1 MSGLPVAASIRAA
14 MSVTR
19 ARIPHDV
26 PSPRA
31 ILRVV
36 AVVVLS
42 ALALYLL
49 YRVRVQLGFLVLA
62 LFLAVCASG
71 PVNALSRHM
80 KRGFAILIVYLGIV
94 LIPCAIVA
102 ILVPP
107 VVRQAIE
114 LANNLPE
121 YVQDVERAFNENERL
136 RSLNEN
142 FDITQKLTEY
152 ADDVVAALGQ
162 TAGALVDVGAGLI
175 SSIFNLVTI
184 LVLSIFMVA
193 RGNVW
198 VDAALATRPPHEARA
213 ARRAINRMAA
223 AVAGYVGGALAQ
235 ATVAGVASFLMLTI
249 LGVPGALPLSVIMAL
264 LDLVPLVGATIGAV
278 IVGVVTVFAD
288 FPADTL
294 IWTVFAIAYQQFE
307 NYVVQPRIQS
317 RAVELDPFI
326 VVVAAIFGGALLGIV
341 GALLAIPTAAVIQ
354 VAIREFLAFRRE
366 PALRAMWA
374 AGDYPRYARELY
386 PEMGPALVEA
396 CAVGPEDRVLDVA
409 AGAGRVALAAA
420 RAGAR
425 VVASDLTPELLTAGR
440 READADGL
448 VLDWIE
454 ADAAMLPFA
463 DGEFDVVCSA
473 IGAIYAPD
481 QEAAASELVRV
492 CRPGGRIGLT
502 AWAPG
507 SWTAEFWDTLAPF
520 LPARQAKLPSPLRW
534 GEEESLRK
542 LLGRGIASL
551 ELHERTE
558 HVTRFATPLELREYH
573 KAHFGPV
580 IALYDRYAG
589 DPNRTADLDR
599 ALLAFAER
607 SNRAG
612 AGEPA
617 RYAIDYVVAV
627 ATASGR

>member
-1 MSGLPVAASIRAA
+1 
-14 MSVTR
+14 MSVLR
-19 ARIPHDV
+19 ARTPADI

-31 ILRVV
+31 VLRVV
-36 AVVVLS
+36 GVVVLS

-49 YRVRVQLGFLVLA
+49 YRVRFQLGMLVLA
-62 LFLAVCASG
+62 MFLAVCASG
-71 PVNALSRHM
+71 PVNALSRRM
-80 KRGFAILIVYLGIV
+80 KRGFAILLVYLGIV

-114 LANNLPE
+114 LANNLPQ
-121 YVQDVERAFNENERL
+121 YVKDLERAFNENEQL

-152 ADDVVAALGQ
+152 ADDVIAALGQ

-175 SSIFNLVTI
+175 GSIFNLVTI

-198 VDAALATRPPHEARA
+198 VEAALATRPPHEARA
-213 ARRAINRMAA
+213 ARRAINRMAG

-288 FPADTL
+288 FPGDTL

-317 RAVELDPFI
+317 RAVELDPFV
-326 VVVAAIFGGALLGIV
+326 VVVAAIFGGALLGII

-374 AGDYPRYARELY
+374 NGDYPRYAREMY
-386 PEMGPALVEA
+386 PEMGPALVQA
-396 CAVGPEDRVLDVA
+396 AGIGPQDRVLDVA
-409 AGAGRVALAAA
+409 AGAGSVALPAA
-420 RAGAR
+420 RTGAR
-425 VVASDLTPELLTAGR
+425 VVASDLTPELLFAGR
-440 READADGL
+440 RAADAEGL

-454 ADAAMLPFA
+454 ADAATLPFA
-463 DGEFDVVCSA
+463 DGEFDVVTSA
-473 IGAIYAPD
+473 IGAIYSPD
-481 QEAAASELVRV
+481 QEATAAELVRV
-492 CRPGGRIGLT
+492 CRPGGTIAL
-502 AWAPG
+502 ANWPPD
-507 SWTAEFWDTLAPF
+507 SWPADLWQVLDPF
-520 LPARQAKLPSPLRW
+520 LPARRRRLPSPTAW
-534 GEEESLRK
+534 GDEAGLRK
-542 LLGRGIASL
+542 LLGHGVGAL
-551 ELHERTE
+551 ELQRRTDV
-558 HVTRFATPLELREYH
+558 VTRFTTPLELREYH

-580 IALYDRYAG
+580 IALYDQYAG

-607 SNRAG
+607 SNRAA

-617 RYAIDYVVAV
+617 RYEIDYVIAV
-627 ATASGR
+627 TRKAEKRATGWGR

>member
-1 MSGLPVAASIRAA
+1 MRAA

-19 ARIPHDV
+19 ARVPHDI
-26 PSPRA
+26 PTPRA
-31 ILRVV
+31 VLRVV

-42 ALALYLL
+42 GLALYLL
-49 YRVRVQLGFLVLA
+49 YRVRFQLGMLALA

-80 KRGFAILIVYLGIV
+80 KRGFAILIVYLGII
-94 LIPCAIVA
+94 LIPCAIIA

-107 VVRQAIE
+107 VVRQAVE
-114 LANNLPE
+114 LAGNLPS
-121 YVQDVERAFNENERL
+121 YVQEIDQAFDENEQL
-136 RSLNEN
+136 RELNEN
-142 FDITQKLTEY
+142 YDITGKLTEY
-152 ADDVVAALGQ
+152 ADDAIAAIGQ
-162 TAGALVDVGAGLI
+162 TASALLGVGAGLI
-175 SSIFNLVTI
+175 GSIFTLVTI

-198 VDAALATRPPHEARA
+198 VEAALATRPPQEARA
-213 ARRAINRMAA
+213 ARRAINRMAG

-235 ATVAGVASFLMLTI
+235 ASVAGVTSFVMLTI
-249 LGVPGALPLSVIMAL
+249 LGVPGALPLAVIMAL

-288 FPADTL
+288 FPSDTI

-326 VVVAAIFGGALLGIV
+326 VVVAAIFGGALLGII

-354 VAIREFLAFRRE
+354 VAVREYLAFRRE

-374 AGDYPRYARELY
+374 AGDYPRYARELM
-386 PEMGPALVEA
+386 PGMGPALVEA
-396 CAVGPEDRVLDVA
+396 AGIGPDDRVLDVA
-409 AGAGRVALAAA
+409 AGPGTVALPAA
-420 RAGAR
+420 RTGAR
-425 VVASDLTPELLTAGR
+425 VVASDLTPELLTVGR
-440 READADGL
+440 RQADDEGL

-473 IGAIYAPD
+473 IGAIYSPD
-481 QEAAASELVRV
+481 QEATAAELVRV
-492 CRPGGRIGLT
+492 CRPGGTIGM
-502 AWAPG
+502 ANWAPG
-507 SWTAEFWDTLAPF
+507 SWTAEFWETLVPF
-520 LPARQAKLPSPLRW
+520 MTARQAKLPSPLHW
-534 GEEESLRK
+534 GDEAKLRK
-542 LLGRGIASL
+542 LLGDKIASL
-551 ELHERTE
+551 ALHERTE
-558 HVTRFATPLELREYH
+558 VVTHFATPIELREYH
-573 KAHFGPV
+573 KAYFGPV
-580 IALYDRYAG
+580 IALYERFAG

-607 SNRAG
+607 TNRA
-612 AGEPA
+612 APGEPA
-617 RYAIDYVVAV
+617 RYDIDYLLVVAQR
-627 ATASGR
+627 AAK